1 MFEEKV
7 KVNQVATYSL
17 IKKKNGFNYVGSST
31 SLANRLKTGYFVP
44 ILQNREIDIA
54 IKEVGLDQFY
64 LDIYL
69 IPENLIDPNSLTKS
83 KNLSLALEQILIL
96 QHNPEYNVLKVAG
109 SPAGNKRS
117 LESILPS
124 IKKNSKPI
132 YLYDEIN
139 KELIYKADSRINLS
153 KVINNSSSNIVKLLK
168 SGDLYLNQFIF
179 SDQLLSESEYT
190 TNPIVN

>member
-1 MFEEKV
+1 M
-7 KVNQVATYSL
+7 
-17 IKKKNGFNYVGSST
+17 GSST

>member
-1 MFEEKV
+1 M
-7 KVNQVATYSL
+7 
-17 IKKKNGFNYVGSST
+17 GSST

-109 SPAGNKRS
+109 SPAGDKRS

-124 IKKNSKPI
+124 IKKNRKPI

-139 KELIYKADSRINLS
+139 KELIY
-153 KVINNSSSNIVKLLK
+153 
-168 SGDLYLNQFIF
+168 
-179 SDQLLSESEYT
+179 
-190 TNPIVN
+190 